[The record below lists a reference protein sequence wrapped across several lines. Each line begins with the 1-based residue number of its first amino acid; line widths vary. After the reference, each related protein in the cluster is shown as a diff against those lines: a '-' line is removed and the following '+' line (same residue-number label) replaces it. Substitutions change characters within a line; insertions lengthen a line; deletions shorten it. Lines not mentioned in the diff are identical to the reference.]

1 MLRATLDRKLR
12 EINRKLTEMGETCV
26 EGIDLAVDIMTTK
39 GDVEEEIARVHE
51 IEKETDRLEREIE
64 DMCTRLI
71 VREQPVAGDLKIV
84 TAAYKMIADMER
96 IGDQVADIADIGKTV
111 HGKIFEPDTHI
122 NEMTNAVK
130 KMVNASIEAYV
141 YKDIALAENVE
152 KADEKVDDLFKKL
165 KNELLTTLQ
174 TCPES
179 GELVLDMLMIGKY
192 LERLADHAV
201 NISQW
206 VCYAYR

>member
-26 EGIDLAVDIMTTK
+26 EGIGLAVDIMTTK

-141 YKDIALAENVE
+141 YKDIELAENVE
-152 KADEKVDDLFKKL
+152 KSDEKVDDLFKKL